1 MTVINE
7 PPSSEPLLSLWDNEE
22 LRRLEERSENPYFG
36 MFHALLDM
44 HSELD
49 LTGKIHGIDNT
60 RSIPGGYSDI
70 VYGYCTGPDG
80 VDYKVAV
87 KKLRLH
93 VMGDRD
99 FQKKLTKELYIWSKL
114 NNRRILPLEGFFLE
128 DNNCPSLVSRWMEN
142 GTALKYLEAHPD
154 VDLLRLVTGIA
165 EGITYLHLNGIVHS
179 DIKPDNV
186 LISEFGEPLLCDF
199 GVSRMVVASRSFNFS
214 SSLSGGGLRG
224 TLRFMS
230 KELLQASDLS
240 PTTYSRDSD
249 VWAFGMTVLSI
260 LTKKVPYHYIN
271 NDVQVITAISK
282 ELVPSAPSDLD
293 SWSLNNQLLWRV
305 CTFCWK
311 PVADRHSMQTV
322 VLELQLLKDAL
333 FVSDFTASAYH
344 FRFLERN
351 PGRSGSSKNQPD
363 SVGRY
368 RRSGRVVGRQCVAL
382 VVLLVFLA
390 ISIPIVVSFV
400 NKTKNLPSN

>member
-1 MTVINE
+1 MTVINGR
-7 PPSSEPLLSLWDNEE
+7 PASEPILSLWDNEE
-22 LRRLEERSENPYFG
+22 LRRLEERSENPYLG
-36 MFHALLDM
+36 MLHALLDM

-49 LTGKIHGIDNT
+49 LTGKIHGIDNA

-93 VMGDRD
+93 VMDDRD
-99 FQKKLTKELYIWSKL
+99 FQKRLTKELYIWSKL

-142 GTALKYLEAHPD
+142 GTALNYLEAHPD

-186 LISEFGEPLLCDF
+186 LVSEFGEPLLCDF

-230 KELLQASDLS
+230 KELLQASDIS
-240 PTTYSRDSD
+240 PATYSRDSD

-282 ELVPSAPSDLD
+282 GLVPSAPSDLD
-293 SWSLNNQLLWRV
+293 SWPLNNQLLWRL

-311 PVADRHSMQTV
+311 PVADRHSMQTF
-322 VLELQLLKDAL
+322 VLELQLLEDAL
-333 FVSDFTASAYH
+333 FVSDFTASTYH

-351 PGRSGSSKNQPD
+351 PSRSGSSRNQPD
-363 SVGRY
+363 SFGRY
-368 RRSGRVVGRQCVAL
+368 HGSSTVVRRQCVVL
-382 VVLLVFLA
+382 IVVLVFLA
-390 ISIPIVVSFV
+390 IAIPIVVLLV
-400 NKTKNLPSN
+400 NKA

>member
-1 MTVINE
+1 MTVING
-7 PPSSEPLLSLWDNEE
+7 PPASEPILSLWDNEE
-22 LRRLEERSENPYFG
+22 LRRLEERSENPYWG
-36 MFHALLDM
+36 MLHALLDM

-49 LTGKIHGIDNT
+49 LTGKIHGIDNSHT
-60 RSIPGGYSDI
+60 IPGGYSDI
-70 VYGYCTGPDG
+70 VCGYCTGPDG

-93 VMGDRD
+93 VMVDRD
-99 FQKKLTKELYIWSKL
+99 FQKRLTKELYIWSKL
-114 NNRRILPLEGFFLE
+114 NNRRILPLEGFFFE

-142 GTALKYLEAHPD
+142 GTVLKYLEAHPD
-154 VDLLRLVTGIA
+154 VDLLRLMIGIA
-165 EGITYLHLNGIVHS
+165 EGVTYLHLNGIVHS

-230 KELLQASDLS
+230 KELLQATDLS
-240 PTTYSRDSD
+240 PSTYSRNSD

-260 LTKKVPYHYIN
+260 LTKKVPYHYIS
-271 NDVQVITAISK
+271 NDVQVITAINK
-282 ELVPSAPSDLD
+282 GLVPSAPSDIGNWPLK
-293 SWSLNNQLLWRV
+293 NQLLWRL

-311 PVADRHSMQTV
+311 PVTDRHSMQTF
-322 VLELQLLKDAL
+322 VLELQLLDDAL
-333 FVSDFTASAYH
+333 FASDFTASTYH

-351 PGRSGSSKNQPD
+351 PGRSGSSRNQPD
-363 SVGRY
+363 SIGRY
-368 RRSGRVVGRQCVAL
+368 HGSSRFVSRQCVGLIMFLVIIAIGIPIIVL
-382 VVLLVFLA
+382 VVNKA
-390 ISIPIVVSFV
+390 KSF
-400 NKTKNLPSN
+400 PSN